1 MICHKEV
8 HWDTLCIMVV
18 QENITC
24 PKCGFEQ
31 STLPDSRQQGAECM
45 KCGIVFA
52 KFDPHRQLPDSDFL
66 TEGHL
71 EHSEP
76 AELLDTAD
84 RWIYRTGKYFI
95 IGIMGLFFFY
105 MVIKRSSWCFLDYAN
120 LPFHEFGHIVFS
132 PLGKTVSFLG
142 GTIGQLMFPFILIV
156 YFTMRK

>member
-1 MICHKEV
+1 M
-8 HWDTLCIMVV
+8 T
-18 QENITC
+18 ENVTC
-24 PKCGFEQ
+24 PKCGFVQDEG
-31 STLPDSRQQGAECM
+31 TECLR
-45 KCGIVFA
+45 CGIVFA
-52 KFDPHRQLPDSDFL
+52 KFDPHRHVPVFSGPS
-66 TEGHL
+66 TEGHS
-71 EHSEP
+71 EHSESGK
-76 AELLDTAD
+76 LLDTAD